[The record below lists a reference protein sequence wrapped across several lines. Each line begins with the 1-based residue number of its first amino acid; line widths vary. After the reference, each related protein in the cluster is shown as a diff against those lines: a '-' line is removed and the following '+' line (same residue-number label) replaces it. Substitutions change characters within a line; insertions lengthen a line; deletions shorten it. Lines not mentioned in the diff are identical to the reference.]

1 MSDIL
6 IKNCINF
13 DGGKSDILIKNGII
27 KENTNNSN
35 HLATL
40 ERKPDKNKSRNV
52 LYFQIEKILLNI
64 IKSILKN

>member
-1 MSDIL
+1 SVTKRPTKDVSSYI
-6 IKNCINF
+6 F
-13 DGGKSDILIKNGII
+13 QVI